1 MKTLLLLRHA
11 KSSWK
16 NTSLPDFERPLN
28 ARGRRAADQ
37 IGGYLKKKN
46 LRPDLVLSSTATR
59 ARETIG
65 IVLESSRFLTDLRYD
80 ERMYLASAERLLNI
94 ISQLEIEWNQ
104 VLLVGHNP
112 GMEELLFRL
121 SGVDHHMPT
130 AALAKIVLDDDTWT
144 KVVETKG
151 ARLEFL
157 VKPKELSTETRRSTG
172 HH

>member
-80 ERMYLASAERLLNI
+80 ERLYLASAERLLNI